1 MKKNYLK
8 NSIKK
13 KKIIYEYYLYH
24 YVKKNIFIIINK
36 EKKYSYYFDIKS
48 YSFKFFKY
56 DMDGK
61 YDRKSSYFPIIFNKN
76 IKNAINSDD
85 MTIRKLAVET
95 ICNKYLNKIKQLKSD
110 KNLLNNFNYFKY
122 V

>member
-1 MKKNYLK
+1 
-8 NSIKK
+8 
-13 KKIIYEYYLYH
+13 
-24 YVKKNIFIIINK
+24 
-36 EKKYSYYFDIKS
+36 
-48 YSFKFFKY
+48 
-56 DMDGK
+56 MDGK